1 MQRLDRAYPA
11 ENLPENYLPLAMELR
26 QIGQANGTDSLTG
39 FHGFVALTGTG
50 FDVSGDNTGSTNAI
64 DVVVQLGAISDAV
77 LFEPS
82 SDAFEQVF
90 KNSNLL
96 TLSGPANSDLNDRTG
111 FAPTGRSEKIVD
123 GGGKPPSYIA
133 VIDVGLV
140 PWLTYGTSQFKRIS
154 HLDLE
159 PGNGTTVAFSDWSRE
174 DSQQDMMT
182 GPIGARMRN
191 WVSRFPNCIYGKGAS
206 FDDFSHGIAMTDLA
220 CLVPE
225 GETVTDNAGLIGIE
239 LPARVLEDPSGGILK
254 SVLLPAVTRA
264 IEIVRDLEPEE
275 TSGNVGLEI
284 VLAYAF
290 TGGPHSDD
298 NRFAQELVKLVAA
311 ASRGNVIP
319 TLHIPMGN
327 HQQDSLYAELK
338 GDDYVDWL
346 LLPGDRTPNVISFS
360 VNKKDLPQDGSP
372 SLKLTAPGAG
382 PSLELI
388 LDKGF
393 GADIALTGVSD
404 VIGSYYCN
412 ASPDGNQLRGR
423 LTLGA
428 TRPNDRAMHPTPSGS
443 WKLELGN
450 TTDAQLWILRDDA
463 VSFLSNDQSRKQTR
477 FDHPDYKVWFQG
489 RYGTTALDSTSPIK
503 RAGSGSELAATVDEF
518 VASVGSSEFATHFK
532 SCGSV
537 DKPLPGGG
545 SPREPFIGGIEL
557 LNDGA
562 LSYYSGVS
570 TSHDANRNKGT
581 VFAVVDDGLDF
592 AHHEVQIT
600 ASGVKDTVIGTSVAS
615 ALSGNKDARS
625 IPATPPPSQI

>member
-1 MQRLDRAYPA
+1 
-11 ENLPENYLPLAMELR
+11 
-26 QIGQANGTDSLTG
+26 
-39 FHGFVALTGTG
+39 
-50 FDVSGDNTGSTNAI
+50 
-64 DVVVQLGAISDAV
+64 
-77 LFEPS
+77 
-82 SDAFEQVF
+82 
-90 KNSNLL
+90 
-96 TLSGPANSDLNDRTG
+96 
-111 FAPTGRSEKIVD
+111 
-123 GGGKPPSYIA
+123 
-133 VIDVGLV
+133 
-140 PWLTYGTSQFKRIS
+140 
-154 HLDLE
+154 
-159 PGNGTTVAFSDWSRE
+159 
-174 DSQQDMMT
+174 
-182 GPIGARMRN
+182 
-191 WVSRFPNCIYGKGAS
+191 
-206 FDDFSHGIAMTDLA
+206 
-220 CLVPE
+220 
-225 GETVTDNAGLIGIE
+225 
-239 LPARVLEDPSGGILK
+239 
-254 SVLLPAVTRA
+254 
-264 IEIVRDLEPEE
+264 
-275 TSGNVGLEI
+275 
-284 VLAYAF
+284 
-290 TGGPHSDD
+290 
-298 NRFAQELVKLVAA
+298 
-311 ASRGNVIP
+311 
-319 TLHIPMGN
+319 MGN

-360 VNKKDLPQDGSP
+360 VNTKDLPQDGSP
-372 SLKLTAPGAG
+372 SLKLTAPGVDA
-382 PSLELI
+382 PLELI
-388 LDKGF
+388 LDKGV
-393 GADIALTGVSD
+393 GADIALTGASD

-412 ASPDGNQLRGR
+412 PSADGKQLRGR

-428 TRPNDRAMHPTPSGS
+428 TYPNDRAIHPTPSGS

-489 RYGTTALDSTSPIK
+489 RYGTTALDSKSPIK

-518 VASVGSSEFATHFK
+518 VASVRSSELSTHFK

-557 LNDGA
+557 LNEGA

-625 IPATPPPSQI
+625 IPATPPPAQI